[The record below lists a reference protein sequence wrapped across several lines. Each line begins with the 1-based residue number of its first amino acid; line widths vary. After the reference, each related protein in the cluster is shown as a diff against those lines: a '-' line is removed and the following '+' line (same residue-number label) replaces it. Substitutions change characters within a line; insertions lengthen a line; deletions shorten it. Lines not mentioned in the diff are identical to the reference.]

1 MKRAV
6 FEFWFWSH
14 DDGDKWEWEW
24 LGLKSESRSRPNG
37 LLELE
42 EICQALFTFD
52 EDGVW

>member
-24 LGLKSESRSRPNG
+24 LKSESRPNG

-42 EICQALFTFD
+42 EICQALFKFD